1 MKVFFLFYSVLK
13 SCFSFFLSGFE
24 KKIVEILKKENL
36 KISTAESCTSGLVA
50 SRITDVKGSSEILQ
64 ASFVVYSN
72 EAKEKLLN
80 IKRETIKK
88 YTEVSENCAIEMA
101 DGLMEKGFCN
111 IAVSLTGFLG
121 PDASSKKL
129 LGSVFLCIKDREH
142 QIVCKLQLQSVKLYA
157 ENDFL
162 NFIVRKVAK
171 IETSNL
177 ALTQLYDFLKNIYS
191 NIDNKRC

>member
-1 MKVFFLFYSVLK
+1 M
-13 SCFSFFLSGFE
+13 
-24 KKIVEILKKENL
+24 
-36 KISTAESCTSGLVA
+36 
-50 SRITDVKGSSEILQ
+50 RITDVKGSSEILQ